1 MSGRLFISHQRWPVF
16 LFFFQTVA
24 LIFETDL
31 STLSAII
38 IAISIVIAPLTVS
51 TSIYVIKAI
60 G

>member
-1 MSGRLFISHQRWPVF
+1 MSGRLFTSRQRWPVF
-16 LFFFQTVA
+16 LFFQTVA